1 MKLKSKILNSSLM
14 IISILIGIVLIE
26 IFGSF
31 IGLGNPLLYEP
42 DQLVGY
48 RLRPNQS
55 QKRRKHAKVTTDNEG
70 FRIDPS
76 NEIKKNSEIIV
87 FVGDSV
93 TYGGSYID
101 DKKLFSSIYCKSLKE
116 NSICLNN
123 GINSWGTMNMGR
135 FIENYDIYSKK
146 IPLEIFLVILPGD
159 EKRNFRSFSDTPFWS
174 NPPKSPAAIN
184 EVIKF
189 ITLKYLI
196 PKLSQSNHND
206 ALKNNIKNSE
216 IKSNLQM
223 DLAWEELKV
232 YLEKSKYP
240 INLAITPPKKW
251 LINPD
256 KNLSEIKKYDD
267 VLKKINKL
275 SSIKKVCNLYHYA
288 KKYEHD
294 KTYVDGVHLSAE
306 GHKLWAKI
314 LLNCFN

>member
-14 IISILIGIVLIE
+14 VISIVIGIVLIE
-26 IFGSF
+26 FIGSF
-31 IGLGNPLLYEP
+31 IGLGNPVLYEP

-55 QKRRKHAKVTTDNEG
+55 QKRRNNAKVTTDNEG

-76 NEIKKNSEIIV
+76 NEIKKGSEFIV

-101 DKKLFSSIYCKSLKE
+101 DKKLFSSIFCKSHKT

-135 FIENYDIYSKK
+135 FIDNYDIYSNK
-146 IPLEIFLVILPGD
+146 IPSEIFLVILPGD

-174 NPPKSPAAIN
+174 NSPKAPAAIN

-189 ITLKYLI
+189 ITLRYFI
-196 PKLSQSNHND
+196 PKLSQSNQND
-206 ALKNNIKNSE
+206 FLKKNTRNSE
-216 IKSNLQM
+216 IKNNLQR
-223 DLAWEELKV
+223 DLAWEELEV
-232 YLEKSKYP
+232 YLKKSSYP

-256 KNLSEIKKYDD
+256 KNSNEIKKYDD
-267 VLKKINKL
+267 LLKNINEL

-288 KKYEHD
+288 KKYEHNN
-294 KTYVDGVHLSAE
+294 TYVDGVHLSAE
-306 GHKLWAKI
+306 GHKLWADI
-314 LLNCFN
+314 LVKCFN